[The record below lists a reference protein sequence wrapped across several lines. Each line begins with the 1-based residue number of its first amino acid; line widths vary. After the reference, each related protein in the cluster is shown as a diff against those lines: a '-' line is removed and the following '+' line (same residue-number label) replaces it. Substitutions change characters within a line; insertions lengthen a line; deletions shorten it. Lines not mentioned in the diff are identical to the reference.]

1 MLSLWEVRQRQERL
15 KSQIADNLDI
25 LIGSVSTKG
34 PARSGFNLTF
44 KVDQVT
50 KTRHIRKTLVPK
62 VREMIERHKKLK
74 QLLQELSDINWEL
87 LKRQSE

>member
-1 MLSLWEVRQRQERL
+1 MLSLGELQQKQDRL
-15 KSQIADNLDI
+15 KGQIADNLDI

-34 PARSGFNLTF
+34 PTRSGFNLTF

-50 KTRHIRKTLVPK
+50 KTRHIRKALVPK
-62 VREMIERHKKLK
+62 VHQMIDRHRKLK
-74 QLLQELSDINWEL
+74 RLLQELSDINWEL

>member
-1 MLSLWEVRQRQERL
+1 MLSLWEVRQKQERL
-15 KSQIADNLDI
+15 KSQITDNLDI

-34 PARSGFNLTF
+34 PTRSGFNLTF

-74 QLLQELSDINWEL
+74 RLLQELSDINWEL